1 MARPETQYRPINFQ
15 QNDSWAKKFSTGQTT
30 YTGIYLEFIGQPD
43 FRLIKKG
50 EIMKLEMESKHKS
63 EHQELIEELRLIK
76 EILQKILNHTRNK

>member
-50 EIMKLEMESKHKS
+50 EIITLQKS
-63 EHQELIEELRLIK
+63 EYQELIEELRLIK
-76 EILQKILNHTRNK
+76 EILQKILNYTRNK